1 MALVRFCP
9 AAVLKDLLTGDFEQH
24 FREFFWPRGGP
35 GGRKKAWKAR
45 NLVKKRVFLKFRRM
59 KKHVWEASWIRKV
72 RRLGRRKREL
82 PRRGCVFCPQ
92 TQAKPRED
100 LLTSD
105 FEECFRLSGGA
116 RASFEKDASI
126 A

>member
-1 MALVRFCP
+1 MESTEP
-9 AAVLKDLLTGDFEQH
+9 
-24 FREFFWPRGGP
+24 
-35 GGRKKAWKAR
+35 RKKPKVFEVR
-45 NLVKKRVFLKFRRM
+45 RVKKYA
-59 KKHVWEASWIRKV
+59 WEASWIRKV

-92 TQAKPRED
+92 TQAQPRED

-105 FEECFRLSGGA
+105 FEDCFRLSGGA